1 MAESFFLLFCAMF
14 AFLFTAVL
22 SMAAAIKIVPEQ
34 KRLSVFRLGRYIGEK
49 GPGLVLLIPILDK
62 GVMLGAQD
70 EVKRVLEQQKLWG
83 AIRNALTPVHLDGSV
98 DILGQTWNAT
108 SKTPISP
115 GDRVRV
121 VKVIFE
127 VEAI

>member
-22 SMAAAIKIVPEQ
+22 SMAVAIKIVPEQ

-62 GVMLGAQD
+62 GVMLEAQD

-83 AIRNALTPVHLDGSV
+83 AIGNALTPVHLDGSV